1 MGEMEILEAD
11 IVWQVLCTAD
21 LGGDSF
27 EGLSPYM
34 SVSAKGFRGGPSICE
49 AHIWGP
55 ILIIHLCDRV
65 KPRLMAKSGSKNF
78 F

>member
-11 IVWQVLCTAD
+11 TVWQV

-34 SVSAKGFRGGPSICE
+34 SVSAKGFRGVFSICE
-49 AHIWGP
+49 ADIYLGP
-55 ILIIHLCDRV
+55 
-65 KPRLMAKSGSKNF
+65 NF
-78 F
+78 NNSSL

>member
-11 IVWQVLCTAD
+11 TVWQVLCTAA

-34 SVSAKGFRGGPSICE
+34 SVSAKGFRGASSICE
-49 AHIWGP
+49 ADIYLGP
-55 ILIIHLCDRV
+55 
-65 KPRLMAKSGSKNF
+65 NF
-78 F
+78 NNSSL